1 MPQPSPDIPHATTAD
16 DMQCRAAIRQGS
28 RTFYAASLILPP
40 AIRRPAYGLYAFC
53 RLSDDAVDL
62 DNGSHQ
68 ALERLRTRLA
78 RAYEGRPLPFPADR
92 AMADLL
98 RRFAI
103 PPEIPEALLEGF
115 AWDIAGRRYATLDHL
130 LAYATRVAGTV
141 GLMMTLL
148 MGVRDAQALA
158 RACDLG
164 CAMQLTNI
172 ARDIGEDARAGRL
185 YVPLDWLREH
195 GIDPES
201 FLREPQFDDAMAAVV
216 ARLLAEA
223 EKLYARSHSGIAQL
237 PLTCRPAI
245 AAAATLYAEIGRF
258 IERERIDPVRQRAR
272 VSTRRKIQ
280 LLANAIVKA
289 PFTRVATAIP
299 PLPSA
304 TFLIDAV
311 MKMPAPQQTV
321 EASLLPGRR
330 VSGSVVRVIEIFER
344 LERASQLGD

>member
-1 MPQPSPDIPHATTAD
+1 MLQPSPDIPHATTED

-62 DNGSHQ
+62 DNGCHQ

-103 PPEIPEALLEGF
+103 PPEIPGALLEGF
-115 AWDIAGRRYATLDHL
+115 AWDIAGRRYATLDEL

-141 GLMMTLL
+141 GVMMTLL

-185 YVPLDWLREH
+185 YLPLDWLHEE
-195 GIDPES
+195 GVDAET
-201 FLREPQFDDAMAAVV
+201 FLREPHFDDAMAALV

-223 EKLYARSHSGIAQL
+223 EKLYTRSRSGIAQL

-245 AAAATLYAEIGRF
+245 AAAASIYAEIGRL
-258 IERERIDPVRQRAR
+258 IDRERIDTVRRRAH
-272 VSTRRKIQ
+272 VSTSRKIQ
-280 LLANAIVKA
+280 LLANSILEA
-289 PFTRVATAIP
+289 PFTRGATTAP
-299 PLPSA
+299 PLPAA

-311 MKMPAPQQTV
+311 MKMPAQQPSV
-321 EASLLPGRR
+321 EAARLAGSRI
-330 VSGSVVRVIEIFER
+330 SGSVVRVIEMFER
-344 LERASQLGD
+344 LERAGQLGD